1 MIRVETIKKFKNLY
15 KEKFNI
21 SLNDEEATQMTT
33 DLVNLVSVLLK
44 PLPVETNEH
53 PFEGEAI

>member
-1 MIRVETIKKFKNLY
+1 MISAETIVKFKNLY

-44 PLPVETNEH
+44 PEPIETNEH
-53 PFEGEAI
+53 PFEGEAR